1 MWERSHVLYFRLFE
15 LYLKEEDTTKK
26 PLGGAEDEA
35 SGDKNGRLYDKV
47 RAALPIF

>member
-1 MWERSHVLYFRLFE
+1 MNVSSNEAFSRLFE

-26 PLGGAEDEA
+26 SDNGDEA

-47 RAALPIF
+47 R